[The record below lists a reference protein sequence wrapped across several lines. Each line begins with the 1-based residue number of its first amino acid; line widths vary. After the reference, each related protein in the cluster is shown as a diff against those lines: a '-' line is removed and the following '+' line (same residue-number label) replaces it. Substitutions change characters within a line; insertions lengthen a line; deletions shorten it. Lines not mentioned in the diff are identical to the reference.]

1 MKLFKNTFSLLNRVR
16 PKDKLRP
23 VYRFFSDGKSVS
35 TGKTISN
42 SPETEHIKTPKLYRI
57 DKDEYDS
64 AIENDFLTGI
74 TISAYNEVG
83 SSINRT
89 IAKIFNALFKEF
101 KTEILVHLMI

>member
-1 MKLFKNTFSLLNRVR
+1 MKLFKDTFGLLNRVR

-35 TGKTISN
+35 TEKTKSN

-64 AIENDFLTGI
+64 AIENDFLNGI
-74 TISAYNEVG
+74 TISAYNEVR
-83 SSINRT
+83 SPINRT
-89 IAKIFNALFKEF
+89 IAKIFDAIFKEF
-101 KTEILVHLMI
+101 KT